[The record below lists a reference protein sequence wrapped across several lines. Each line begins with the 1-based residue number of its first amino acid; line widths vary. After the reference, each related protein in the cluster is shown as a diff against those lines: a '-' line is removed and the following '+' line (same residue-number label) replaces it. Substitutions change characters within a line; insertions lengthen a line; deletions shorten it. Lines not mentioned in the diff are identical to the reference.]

1 MTGLPSH
8 ESNTFLRNLIALDSL
23 DALVRESLSERSL
36 KLRPAMKRKTEKSF
50 SAEASDINIDRRSD
64 SIPNHHKDHKNKPYN
79 HQHKID

>member
-23 DALVRESLSERSL
+23 DALVRESLSERFL

-50 SAEASDINIDRRSD
+50 SAGEYLWARKRSA
-64 SIPNHHKDHKNKPYN
+64 N
-79 HQHKID
+79 